1 MTEFLRTMLHLDQSK
16 VDLTLQNKAE
26 AVADMICLHMNAHL
40 DEHES
45 VESRLLQQG
54 AACDVIGARFYQLN
68 KTYRQDVLRQH
79 PRQGFNQQFSQLIA
93 QEAARNPHSRAALLK
108 QLGLPLMIR
117 LNPFS
122 E

>member
-16 VDLTLQNKAE
+16 VDLTLQNKAD

-40 DEHES
+40 DEHDS
-45 VESRLLQQG
+45 TESRLLQQG

-108 QLGLPLMIR
+108 ELGLPLMIR

-122 E
+122 K